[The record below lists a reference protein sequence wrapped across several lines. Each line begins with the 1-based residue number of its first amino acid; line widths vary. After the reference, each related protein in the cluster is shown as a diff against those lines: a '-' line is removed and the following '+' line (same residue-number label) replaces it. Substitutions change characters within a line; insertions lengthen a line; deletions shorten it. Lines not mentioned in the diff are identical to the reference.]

1 MPTWLPS
8 RPAARRRVHK
18 LPLIAACL
26 LAVIIALPL
35 SGCFSL
41 PDTPQV
47 AASVNSQQVLES
59 DVTDYIEGF
68 RSQSEDCESDE
79 GWAKMLK
86 SNGYTA
92 ETMRTYIL
100 DTVFVPQE
108 IIRQQCKERT
118 IAVTDAELDSVIESE
133 KAYYEQRY
141 GAGTWESVLA
151 SFGYTADTW
160 RENESD
166 RLLEERLRDAVIGQ
180 VDPTE
185 GQLLS
190 YARENA
196 YGYSGK
202 HSYYLS
208 FTSDADARRAIAK
221 LRKNAKGK
229 EVTTKMVRSLKGSV
243 AVNAGW
249 SGLESDRDSLSSDY
263 IAALND
269 LKPGTLSQPVQQGDQ
284 WVVIFC
290 DKTFS
295 ADKDDDTLEL
305 SDIPKKIRK
314 QLAADASDD
323 LAADEFSD
331 WMDGQ
336 RKAAD
341 ISYAD
346 MPDGLSYDVNVA
358 VVEEDD

>member
-1 MPTWLPS
+1 MLKP
-8 RPAARRRVHK
+8 
-18 LPLIAACL
+18 PLTAACL
-26 LAVIIALPL
+26 LAVLIALPL

-108 IIRQQCKERT
+108 IIRQQCKERS

-166 RLLEERLRDAVIGQ
+166 RLLEERLRDAVIGR
-180 VDPTE
+180 VDPTDM
-185 GQLLS
+185 QLLS
-190 YARENA
+190 FARENA
-196 YGYSGK
+196 YGYNGK

-208 FTSDADARRAIAK
+208 FASEADARRAIAK
-221 LRKNAKGK
+221 LRKNAKEK
-229 EVTTKMVRSLKGSV
+229 KVTAKTMRSLDGSE

-249 SGLESDRDSLSSDY
+249 SGLESDRDSLSSAY
-263 IAALND
+263 ISALNE
-269 LKPGTLSQPVQQGDQ
+269 LESGELSQPVQQGDQ
-284 WVVIFC
+284 WVVILC
-290 DKTFS
+290 DKTFN
-295 ADKDDDTLEL
+295 ADKDDGALKL
-305 SDIPKKIRK
+305 SDIPKKIRE
-314 QLAADASDD
+314 QLAVDAAEDLVSDK
-323 LAADEFSD
+323 FSD

-341 ISYAD
+341 ISYTD
-346 MPDGLSYDVNVA
+346 MPEGLSYDVNVA